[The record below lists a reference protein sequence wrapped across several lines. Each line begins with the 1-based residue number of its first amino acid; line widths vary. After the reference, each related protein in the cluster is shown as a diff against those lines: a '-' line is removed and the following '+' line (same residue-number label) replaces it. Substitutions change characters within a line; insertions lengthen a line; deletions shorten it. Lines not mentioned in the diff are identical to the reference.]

1 MAATNF
7 SRDVL
12 EENQTITRD
21 LIDFET
27 VIENPC
33 VEEKQDF
40 KSISIY
46 AKKYRKKNKK
56 FMTTATG

>member
-46 AKKYRKKNKK
+46 AEKYRKKTKNL
-56 FMTTATG
+56 